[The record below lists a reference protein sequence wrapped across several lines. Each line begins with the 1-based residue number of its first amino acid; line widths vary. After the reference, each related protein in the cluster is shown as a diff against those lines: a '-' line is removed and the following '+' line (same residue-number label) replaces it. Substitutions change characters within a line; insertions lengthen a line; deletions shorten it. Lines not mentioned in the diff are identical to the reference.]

1 MADDHDPSRGGPER
15 RDRHAYLE
23 EQIARQKR
31 GEPVD
36 VEWVRSELERVRQE
50 QTTAQARTRRQLL
63 AVTIVSAVLLIALW
77 IRRGGFEQ
85 RDIFTFGLIL
95 IGLLTAWA
103 VRSRRG

>member
-1 MADDHDPSRGGPER
+1 MADDHHPSQSGPER

-36 VEWVRSELERVRQE
+36 VEWVRAELERVRQE
-50 QTTAQARTRRQLL
+50 QVAAQTRTRRQLL
-63 AVTIVSAVLLIALW
+63 AVTIVSAVLLIVLW

-85 RDIFTFGLIL
+85 RDILTVGLIL

-103 VRSRRG
+103 VRRARG